1 MWNLKKRHNE
11 LLCRT
16 DTDSQTLKNLCF
28 PNETGWGLGDALR
41 VWDGNAVKSGCDNCG
56 TPINVVKFIK

>member
-1 MWNLKKRHNE
+1 MWNLKK
-11 LLCRT
+11 
-16 DTDSQTLKNLCF
+16 DTMDLAEHKLTHRLKNVWF
-28 PNETGWGLGDALR
+28 PKETGWGLGDALR